1 VTFDIDANGILNVSA
16 KDKGTGRQQSI
27 RIEAS
32 TGLADSEIEKMK
44 EEAKANEEADRKTKE
59 SIDKFNAADSL
70 IFQTERQLK
79 EYGDKLPADKKEPI
93 KTAVEKLKEAHKK
106 QDIDALDKA
115 TAELNTAW
123 QAASEELYK
132 ASQQTS
138 GAQQTGPTD
147 QQASGGKETKND
159 QEVTDVDFEEVK

>member
-1 VTFDIDANGILNVSA
+1 
-16 KDKGTGRQQSI
+16 
-27 RIEAS
+27 
-32 TGLADSEIEKMK
+32 
-44 EEAKANEEADRKTKE
+44 
-59 SIDKFNAADSL
+59 
-70 IFQTERQLK
+70 
-79 EYGDKLPADKKEPI
+79 LPSDKKEPI

-106 QDIDALDKA
+106 QDLDAVEKA

-123 QAASEELYK
+123 QTASEELYK

-138 GAQQTGPTD
+138 GAQAGPTE